1 MTPQRL
7 RGITAMLM
15 AVAAFAAMDAI
26 LKVFAGHYPAM
37 QVGAMRGAASLPF
50 ILLPVLA
57 MGRWREL
64 KPVRWQLHLFR
75 GLLSVVMLWGFVHA
89 VRTLSLADAY
99 SIFFVAPLLVTALSV
114 PILGELVDWRRWVAI
129 TIGLGGVLVMLRPSS
144 DLFTTLAAL
153 GALASALTYAVSAVT
168 VRLMHRT
175 DTTVSMVFWLML
187 LLSVFAGALAAPGWV
202 RLRADHWPWL
212 GALGVAG
219 ALGQHFITQAFRFA
233 PASVVAPFE
242 YTALLWGVAI
252 DWTFWAVLPSG
263 RMFVGA
269 GLVVASGMY
278 LIWRERQL
286 HVELA
291 ATTDSPRNPAP

>member
-1 MTPQRL
+1 MTSQRL
-7 RGITAMLM
+7 RGITAMVM
-15 AVAAFAAMDAI
+15 AVAAFAVMDAI
-26 LKVFAGHYPAM
+26 LKDFAQHYPAM

-57 MGRWREL
+57 MGRWRDL
-64 KPVRWQLHLFR
+64 RPVRWPLHLLR
-75 GLLSVVMLWGFVHA
+75 GLLSVVMLWGFIYA

-114 PILGELVDWRRWVAI
+114 PILGEMVDWRRWVAI
-129 TIGLGGVLVMLRPSS
+129 AFGLAGVLVMLRPTA

-153 GALASALTYAVSAVT
+153 GALASAATYAVSAVT

-187 LLSVFAGALAAPGWV
+187 MLSVFAGALAAPGWV
-202 RLRADHWPWL
+202 DLRAEHWPWL
-212 GALGVAG
+212 GALGMAG
-219 ALGQHFITQAFRFA
+219 ALGQHLITQAFRFA

-252 DWTFWAVLPSG
+252 DWTVWTVLPSA
-263 RMFVGA
+263 RMFAGA
-269 GLVVASGMY
+269 GLVVGSGIY

-286 HVELA
+286 QIDLA